1 MGAKAGIQPHSYY
14 VCFNPR
20 TRDGC
25 EYLDGFKKEGFVVS
39 IHAPVM
45 GANPGTGNGQTGD
58 NVSIH
63 APVMGANLLCWLPLY
78 RLLRFNPRTRDG
90 CEGNK
95 SALARIINVSIHAPV
110 MGANAHTL
118 SKVGAPIVSIHA
130 PVMGAKDKS
139 ESAHKFF
146 KFQSTHP

>member
-1 MGAKAGIQPHSYY
+1 MRRQAYSPIAITS
-14 VCFNPR
+14 
-20 TRDGC
+20 
-25 EYLDGFKKEGFVVS
+25 VS

-78 RLLRFNPRTRDG
+78 RLLRFNPRTRDGCELSCPCTLWRFSRFNPRTRDG